1 MIQLIDDQWL
11 GRVLLGADP
20 PIAGADTYTTGY
32 WYVRLCQA
40 VLGATERSG
49 VLSSPFSALPPRSR
63 AAALEGLLMLPD
75 TIGLL
80 SLRELAPLIG
90 QLRERHDLNIL
101 GMEALAAATRLEAT
115 VFLSAPS
122 PRLIAALETE
132 GRPATIQ
139 T

>member
-20 PIAGADTYTTGY
+20 PIAEADVFTTGY

-40 VLGATERSG
+40 VLGASERSG
-49 VLSSPFSALPPRSR
+49 VLSSPFSGLPPRLRS
-63 AAALEGLLMLPD
+63 AALEGLLSLPD

-80 SLRELAPLIG
+80 SLRELAPSIG
-90 QLRERHDLNIL
+90 RLRERYDLNIL
-101 GMEALAAATRLEAT
+101 GMEALAAATRLEAN

-122 PRLIAALETE
+122 PRLVTALETE
-132 GRPATIQ
+132 GRPVTVRA
-139 T
+139 